1 MLTASSAKASE
12 TLHVANAE
20 AYRFNADRRAYGE
33 GGRSFLLERSFATLK
48 KALGRAPL
56 TIVDHRLSPGQGPVF
71 DLRSP
76 SGAPRGTSQPRR
88 HPPHACQRCYTA
100 SLHTSRRGPKL
111 SETDSVSTRFAAQLR
126 IGVAALILL
135 AAIAAACIVMVP
147 AGKPASSPASAIRCA
162 CHHDPGLAWK
172 LPAPFESTI
181 PIDLR
186 LRTTSTGLQD
196 VGTRDGLRVLVQA
209 YVAWQV
215 PSDPQRVRQFL
226 RSVRNQ
232 PDEAAR
238 QLRSFVSAALH
249 ITSSNFELTD
259 LVNVDARKVQLD
271 QFEQQLRDQVAPR
284 MLQVYGI
291 EMRQVGI
298 ERMTLPDETLAATV
312 ARMRAE
318 RETVAAERTAEG
330 LRQAAAIRADADRD
344 AREVVA
350 QAREQAAHTEADAQ
364 QAAARIY
371 AKAYE
376 SDPGL
381 YATLRSLDAHQCRS
395 SAATRA

>member
-1 MLTASSAKASE
+1 MFINPSDGPSPD
-12 TLHVANAE
+12 
-20 AYRFNADRRAYGE
+20 DRR
-33 GGRSFLLERSFATLK
+33 RF
-48 KALGRAPL
+48 
-56 TIVDHRLSPGQGPVF
+56 GP
-71 DLRSP
+71 
-76 SGAPRGTSQPRR
+76 
-88 HPPHACQRCYTA
+88 
-100 SLHTSRRGPKL
+100 
-111 SETDSVSTRFAAQLR
+111 ELR

-147 AGKPASSPASAIRCA
+147 AGQAGVITRFGNPVRVVTE
-162 CHHDPGLAWK
+162 PGLAWK
-172 LPAPFESTI
+172 LPAPFESSI

-196 VGTRDGLRVLVQA
+196 VGTRDGDRVLVQA

-249 ITSSNFELTD
+249 VTSSNFGLSE
-259 LVNVDARKVQLD
+259 LVNVDARKVRLD
-271 QFEQQLRDQVAPR
+271 AFEEQLRSQIAPR

-291 EMRQVGI
+291 EVRQVGI

-318 RETVAAERTAEG
+318 RETVAAQRTADG
-330 LRQAAAIRADADRD
+330 LRQAALIRADAERD
-344 AREVVA
+344 ARETLA
-350 QAREQAAHTEADAQ
+350 QAREQAAHTEADAV

-371 AKAYE
+371 ARAYQ

-381 YATLRSLDAHQCRS
+381 YTTLRSLDAISQMVGRNAS
-395 SAATRA
+395 IVLRTDAAPFRVLVDGPAGAGAAPASASTSNPDGKKASRPAQRKSAPAADRQLARTRPTP

>member
-1 MLTASSAKASE
+1 MFA
-12 TLHVANAE
+12 HHDND
-20 AYRFNADRRAYGE
+20 ADDHDHHDLG
-33 GGRSFLLERSFATLK
+33 
-48 KALGRAPL
+48 AL
-56 TIVDHRLSPGQGPVF
+56 
-71 DLRSP
+71 
-76 SGAPRGTSQPRR
+76 
-88 HPPHACQRCYTA
+88 
-100 SLHTSRRGPKL
+100 
-111 SETDSVSTRFAAQLR
+111 LR

-147 AGKPASSPASAIRCA
+147 AGEAGVITRFGNPVRVVTE
-162 CHHDPGLAWK
+162 PGLAWK

-181 PIDLR
+181 LIDLR

-196 VGTRDGLRVLVQA
+196 VGTRDGLRVLVQS

-215 PSDPQRVRQFL
+215 PDDPQRVRQFL

-238 QLRSFVSAALH
+238 QLRSFLNAQLH
-249 ITSSNFELTD
+249 ITSSNFDLTD
-259 LVNVDARKVQLD
+259 LVNIDSTKVRLD
-271 QFEQQLRDQVAPR
+271 VFERELREQVAPR
-284 MLQVYGI
+284 MLAVYGI
-291 EMRQVGI
+291 EIRQVGV

-312 ARMRAE
+312 SRMRAE
-318 RETVAAERTAEG
+318 RETAAAQVTADG
-330 LRQAAAIRADADRD
+330 LRKAAAIRADADRD

-371 AKAYE
+371 AKAYQ

-381 YATLRSLDAHQCRS
+381 YSTLRSLDSLSQILGRNS
-395 SAATRA
+395 SLILRTDAAPFRVLVDGPAGSGAPPAGKPKP

>member
-1 MLTASSAKASE
+1 MFS
-12 TLHVANAE
+12 HH
-20 AYRFNADRRAYGE
+20 DDD
-33 GGRSFLLERSFATLK
+33 
-48 KALGRAPL
+48 
-56 TIVDHRLSPGQGPVF
+56 DHDDHDHDHDGHEFG
-71 DLRSP
+71 
-76 SGAPRGTSQPRR
+76 
-88 HPPHACQRCYTA
+88 
-100 SLHTSRRGPKL
+100 SL
-111 SETDSVSTRFAAQLR
+111 LR
-126 IGVAALILL
+126 IGVAALILA

-147 AGKPASSPASAIRCA
+147 AGEAGVITRFGNPVRVVTE
-162 CHHDPGLAWK
+162 PGLAWK

-181 PIDLR
+181 LIDLR

-196 VGTRDGLRVLVQA
+196 VGTRDGLRVLVQS

-215 PSDPQRVRQFL
+215 PDDPQRVRQFL

-249 ITSSNFELTD
+249 ITASDFDLTD
-259 LVNVDARKVQLD
+259 LVNVDSRKVRLDGFERQLH
-271 QFEQQLRDQVAPR
+271 DQVAPR
-284 MLQVYGI
+284 MLAVYGI
-291 EMRQVGI
+291 DIRQVGV

-318 RETVAAERTAEG
+318 RETVAAERTADG

-371 AKAYE
+371 AKAYQ

-381 YATLRSLDAHQCRS
+381 YTTLRSLDSLTQVLGRNS
-395 SAATRA
+395 SLVLRADAAPFRVLVDGPAGAGSPRAKP

>member
-1 MLTASSAKASE
+1 MFSHHDDDHDDHDHDHE
-12 TLHVANAE
+12 EHE
-20 AYRFNADRRAYGE
+20 YG
-33 GGRSFLLERSFATLK
+33 
-48 KALGRAPL
+48 
-56 TIVDHRLSPGQGPVF
+56 
-71 DLRSP
+71 
-76 SGAPRGTSQPRR
+76 
-88 HPPHACQRCYTA
+88 
-100 SLHTSRRGPKL
+100 SL
-111 SETDSVSTRFAAQLR
+111 LR
-126 IGVAALILL
+126 IAVAGLILA

-147 AGKPASSPASAIRCA
+147 AGEAGVITRFGDPVRVVTE
-162 CHHDPGLAWK
+162 PGLAWK

-181 PIDLR
+181 LIDLR

-196 VGTRDGLRVLVQA
+196 VGTRDGLRVLVQS

-215 PSDPQRVRQFL
+215 PDDPQRVRQFL

-249 ITSSNFELTD
+249 ITASDFDLSD
-259 LVNVDARKVQLD
+259 LVNIDSSKVRLDGFERQLH
-271 QFEQQLRDQVAPR
+271 DQVAPR
-284 MLQVYGI
+284 MLAVYGI
-291 EMRQVGI
+291 DIRQVGV

-318 RETVAAERTAEG
+318 RETVAAERTADG

-371 AKAYE
+371 AKAYQ

-381 YATLRSLDAHQCRS
+381 YTTLRSLDSLTQVLGRNS
-395 SAATRA
+395 SLVLRTDAAPFRVLVDGPAGTASPRAKP

>member
-1 MLTASSAKASE
+1 MFTHHRDDDL
-12 TLHVANAE
+12 
-20 AYRFNADRRAYGE
+20 DD
-33 GGRSFLLERSFATLK
+33 
-48 KALGRAPL
+48 
-56 TIVDHRLSPGQGPVF
+56 DHDHDDHHFGP
-71 DLRSP
+71 P
-76 SGAPRGTSQPRR
+76 
-88 HPPHACQRCYTA
+88 
-100 SLHTSRRGPKL
+100 
-111 SETDSVSTRFAAQLR
+111 LR

-147 AGKPASSPASAIRCA
+147 AGEAGVITRFGNPTRVVTQ
-162 CHHDPGLAWK
+162 PGLAWK
-172 LPAPFESTI
+172 LPVPFESTI

-215 PSDPQRVRQFL
+215 PGDPPRVRQFL

-238 QLRSFVSAALH
+238 QLRSYVSAALH
-249 ITSSNFELTD
+249 IVSSNFDLTD
-259 LVNVDARKVQLD
+259 LVNIDPKKVRLD
-271 QFEQQLRDQVAPR
+271 GFEEQLRQQIAPR
-284 MLQVYGI
+284 MLEVYGI
-291 EMRQVGI
+291 DIRQVGV

-312 ARMRAE
+312 ARMRAD

-344 AREVVA
+344 ARKLVA

-371 AKAYE
+371 GKAYQA
-376 SDPGL
+376 DPGL
-381 YATLRSLDAHQCRS
+381 YTTLRSLDAINQVIGRNTS
-395 SAATRA
+395 VILRTDAAPFRVLVDGPAGAGGARKSGQ

>member
-1 MLTASSAKASE
+1 M
-12 TLHVANAE
+12 
-20 AYRFNADRRAYGE
+20 
-33 GGRSFLLERSFATLK
+33 FAHHDNEPDDHDHHDLG
-48 KALGRAPL
+48 AL
-56 TIVDHRLSPGQGPVF
+56 
-71 DLRSP
+71 
-76 SGAPRGTSQPRR
+76 
-88 HPPHACQRCYTA
+88 
-100 SLHTSRRGPKL
+100 
-111 SETDSVSTRFAAQLR
+111 LR

-147 AGKPASSPASAIRCA
+147 AGEAGVITRFGNPVRVVTE
-162 CHHDPGLAWK
+162 PGLAWK

-181 PIDLR
+181 LIDLR
-186 LRTTSTGLQD
+186 LRTTSTVLQD
-196 VGTRDGLRVLVQA
+196 VGTRDGLRVLVES

-215 PSDPQRVRQFL
+215 PDDPQRVRQFL

-238 QLRSFVSAALH
+238 QLRSFVNAALH
-249 ITSSNFELTD
+249 ITSSNFDLAD
-259 LVNVDARKVQLD
+259 LVNIDSTKVRLD
-271 QFEQQLRDQVAPR
+271 VFERELREQIGPR
-284 MLQVYGI
+284 MLAVYGI
-291 EMRQVGI
+291 EIRQVGV

-318 RETVAAERTAEG
+318 RETVAAQVTADG

-371 AKAYE
+371 AKAYQ

-381 YATLRSLDAHQCRS
+381 YSTLRSLDSLSQILGRNS
-395 SAATRA
+395 SLILRTDAAPFRVLVDGPAGAGAPAAGKSKP

>member
-1 MLTASSAKASE
+1 MFS
-12 TLHVANAE
+12 HHDN
-20 AYRFNADRRAYGE
+20 DHDDDHDHDHHD
-33 GGRSFLLERSFATLK
+33 
-48 KALGRAPL
+48 LG
-56 TIVDHRLSPGQGPVF
+56 
-71 DLRSP
+71 
-76 SGAPRGTSQPRR
+76 
-88 HPPHACQRCYTA
+88 
-100 SLHTSRRGPKL
+100 SL
-111 SETDSVSTRFAAQLR
+111 LR
-126 IGVAALILL
+126 IGVAGLILL

-147 AGKPASSPASAIRCA
+147 AGEAGVITRFGNPVRVVTE
-162 CHHDPGLAWK
+162 PGLAWK

-181 PIDLR
+181 LIDLR

-196 VGTRDGLRVLVQA
+196 VGTRDGLRVLVQS

-215 PSDPQRVRQFL
+215 PDDPDHVRQFL

-249 ITSSNFELTD
+249 ITSSNFDLTD
-259 LVNVDARKVQLD
+259 LVNTDASKVRLD
-271 QFEQQLRDQVAPR
+271 GFEQQLHDQVAAR

-291 EMRQVGI
+291 EIRQVGV
-298 ERMTLPDETLAATV
+298 ERMTLPDETLGATV

-350 QAREQAAHTEADAQ
+350 QAREQAARTEADAQ

-376 SDPGL
+376 TDPGL
-381 YATLRSLDAHQCRS
+381 YNTLRSLDALNQVIGRNTS
-395 SAATRA
+395 LVLRTDAAPFRIL

>member
-1 MLTASSAKASE
+1 MFA
-12 TLHVANAE
+12 HHDND
-20 AYRFNADRRAYGE
+20 ADDHDHHD
-33 GGRSFLLERSFATLK
+33 
-48 KALGRAPL
+48 LG
-56 TIVDHRLSPGQGPVF
+56 
-71 DLRSP
+71 
-76 SGAPRGTSQPRR
+76 
-88 HPPHACQRCYTA
+88 
-100 SLHTSRRGPKL
+100 SL
-111 SETDSVSTRFAAQLR
+111 LR
-126 IGVAALILL
+126 IGVAGLILL

-147 AGKPASSPASAIRCA
+147 AGEAGVITRFGNPVRVVTE
-162 CHHDPGLAWK
+162 PGLAWK

-181 PIDLR
+181 LIDLR

-196 VGTRDGLRVLVQA
+196 VGTREGFRVLVQSYA
-209 YVAWQV
+209 AWQV
-215 PSDPQRVRQFL
+215 PDDPQRVRQFL

-249 ITSSNFELTD
+249 ITASNFDLMD
-259 LVNVDARKVQLD
+259 LVNTDSTKVRLD
-271 QFEQQLRDQVAPR
+271 VFERQLRDQVAPR
-284 MLQVYGI
+284 MLAVYGI
-291 EMRQVGI
+291 EIRQVGV

-312 ARMRAE
+312 SRMRAE
-318 RETVAAERTAEG
+318 RETVAAERTADG

-371 AKAYE
+371 AKAYQ

-381 YATLRSLDAHQCRS
+381 YSTLRSLDALSTILGRNS
-395 SAATRA
+395 SLVLRTDAAPFRILVDGPTGAGSPPAGKAKP

>member
-1 MLTASSAKASE
+1 MFSHHDDDHDDHDHDHDHDHDE
-12 TLHVANAE
+12 H
-20 AYRFNADRRAYGE
+20 RFG
-33 GGRSFLLERSFATLK
+33 SLLR
-48 KALGRAPL
+48 
-56 TIVDHRLSPGQGPVF
+56 V
-71 DLRSP
+71 
-76 SGAPRGTSQPRR
+76 
-88 HPPHACQRCYTA
+88 
-100 SLHTSRRGPKL
+100 
-111 SETDSVSTRFAAQLR
+111 
-126 IGVAALILL
+126 GVAALIL
-135 AAIAAACIVMVP
+135 AAAVAAACIVMVP
-147 AGKPASSPASAIRCA
+147 AGEAGVITRFGNPVRVVTE
-162 CHHDPGLAWK
+162 PGLAWK

-181 PIDLR
+181 LIDLR

-196 VGTRDGLRVLVQA
+196 VGTRDGLRVLVQS

-215 PSDPQRVRQFL
+215 PDDPQRVRQFL

-249 ITSSNFELTD
+249 ITSSDFDLTD
-259 LVNVDARKVQLD
+259 LVNIDAKKVRLDSFESQLHD
-271 QFEQQLRDQVAPR
+271 QIAPR
-284 MLQVYGI
+284 MLAVYGI
-291 EMRQVGI
+291 DIRQVGV

-318 RETVAAERTAEG
+318 RETVAAERTADG

-371 AKAYE
+371 AKAYQ

-381 YATLRSLDAHQCRS
+381 YTTLRSLDALTQVLGRNS
-395 SAATRA
+395 SLVLRTDAAPFRVLVDGPAGTKSAP

>member
-1 MLTASSAKASE
+1 MFSHHDDE
-12 TLHVANAE
+12 H
-20 AYRFNADRRAYGE
+20 
-33 GGRSFLLERSFATLK
+33 
-48 KALGRAPL
+48 
-56 TIVDHRLSPGQGPVF
+56 DHDDHDVGSI
-71 DLRSP
+71 
-76 SGAPRGTSQPRR
+76 
-88 HPPHACQRCYTA
+88 
-100 SLHTSRRGPKL
+100 
-111 SETDSVSTRFAAQLR
+111 LR
-126 IGVAALILL
+126 IGIAGLILL

-147 AGKPASSPASAIRCA
+147 AGEAGVITRFGNPVRVVTE
-162 CHHDPGLAWK
+162 PGLAWK

-181 PIDLR
+181 LIDLR

-196 VGTRDGLRVLVQA
+196 VGTRDSLRVLVQS

-215 PSDPQRVRQFL
+215 PDDPDHVRQFL

-249 ITSSNFELTD
+249 ITAGNFDLTD
-259 LVNVDARKVQLD
+259 LVNIDPAKVRLDAFERQLHD
-271 QFEQQLRDQVAPR
+271 QIATRI
-284 MLQVYGI
+284 LQVYGI
-291 EMRQVGI
+291 EIRQVGV

-312 ARMRAE
+312 SRMRAE
-318 RETVAAERTAEG
+318 RETVAAERTADG

-350 QAREQAAHTEADAQ
+350 QAREQAARTEADAQ

-381 YATLRSLDAHQCRS
+381 YNTLRSLDALNQVIGRNTS
-395 SAATRA
+395 LVLRTDAAPFRILVDGPPGAGSAAPAGARKTP

>member
-1 MLTASSAKASE
+1 MFSHHDE
-12 TLHVANAE
+12 HE
-20 AYRFNADRRAYGE
+20 FG
-33 GGRSFLLERSFATLK
+33 
-48 KALGRAPL
+48 
-56 TIVDHRLSPGQGPVF
+56 
-71 DLRSP
+71 
-76 SGAPRGTSQPRR
+76 
-88 HPPHACQRCYTA
+88 
-100 SLHTSRRGPKL
+100 SL
-111 SETDSVSTRFAAQLR
+111 LR
-126 IGVAALILL
+126 IGVAALIL
-135 AAIAAACIVMVP
+135 AAAVAAACIVMVP
-147 AGKPASSPASAIRCA
+147 AGEAGVITRFGNPVRVVTE
-162 CHHDPGLAWK
+162 PGLAWK

-181 PIDLR
+181 LIDLR

-196 VGTRDGLRVLVQA
+196 VGTRDGLRVLMQS
-209 YVAWQV
+209 YLAWQV
-215 PSDPQRVRQFL
+215 PDDPDHVRQFL

-232 PDEAAR
+232 PDEAGR

-249 ITSSNFELTD
+249 ITASNFDLTD
-259 LVNVDARKVQLD
+259 LVNVDSSKVRLD
-271 QFEQQLRDQVAPR
+271 GFEQQLHDQVAAR

-291 EMRQVGI
+291 EIRQVGV

-318 RETVAAERTAEG
+318 RETGAAERTAEG

-350 QAREQAAHTEADAQ
+350 QAHEQAAHTEADAQ

-381 YATLRSLDAHQCRS
+381 YNTLRSLDALNQVIGRNTS
-395 SAATRA
+395 LVLRTDAAPFRVLVDGPPGTGSASAASGARKTP